1 MAISKRLLKAGKRIL
16 NASVETEREVFFMP
30 RIIEG
35 GLSAKGLKFGLVLSR
50 FNDFIG
56 SKLLEGAVD
65 TLLRSGA
72 SDGDIDV
79 VKVPGSFETPV
90 AAQAMIKNGRYDA
103 VICLGAI
110 IRGSTP
116 HFDYIASEAAKGIA
130 KLSLEAGLPISFGI
144 ITADNLEQA
153 IERAGTKSGNKGK
166 DAALSA
172 IEMANLFKE
181 LGKRK

>member
-1 MAISKRLLKAGKRIL
+1 
-16 NASVETEREVFFMP
+16 MP

-35 GLSAKGLKFGLVLSR
+35 GLSAKGLRFGLVVSR

-90 AAQAMIKNGRYDA
+90 AAQAMIKNCRYDA